1 MREEVIRRYILDK
14 IKKLKKQGIYI
25 KEEELE
31 EEIQKYAS
39 SKDNMRDVMKMIDK
53 DEEKFLENYKKTQEL
68 RKEYINKLEENK
80 ELEDIPLE
88 YTGFDMDKETAEIL
102 KIEDTDDAKEL
113 KSSLIETSKQD
124 PKVEDM
130 HYTDKQ
136 VLKLEHEIDDI
147 YQDNISDQN

>member
-1 MREEVIRRYILDK
+1 
-14 IKKLKKQGIYI
+14 
-25 KEEELE
+25 
-31 EEIQKYAS
+31 
-39 SKDNMRDVMKMIDK
+39 MRDVMKMIDK